1 MNMEDRLSRAQAF
14 LKSGQGMLLT
24 APWHRRFLLKFPS
37 SAGTIFLTAERRFF
51 IVDFRY
57 IEAARGIGNGFEV
70 ILQEEL
76 AVQLRALAK
85 ENGVTAVLTDAKAL
99 SFEELEA
106 LRRLF
111 ERDCLKASGRLT
123 DFLGALAQE
132 ETEEENRCAERIR
145 AIAERVEKR
154 FARFV
159 RAGAS
164 LEGLKRKLGQIRGE
178 EGDESRTFAAEFAV
192 QSGKAEACVAEG
204 VLPAGSTLCVRFALE
219 AGLVSR
225 GQAMRFPVKALPAV
239 PVQSRRAALR
249 PPQHPLLYRGRS
261 GAGIAASPHAFG
273 DTAF

>member
-99 SFEELEA
+99 
-106 LRRLF
+106 
-111 ERDCLKASGRLT
+111 D
-123 DFLGALAQE
+123 
-132 ETEEENRCAERIR
+132 
-145 AIAERVEKR
+145 
-154 FARFV
+154 
-159 RAGAS
+159 
-164 LEGLKRKLGQIRGE
+164 RK
-178 EGDESRTFAAEFAV
+178 SV
-192 QSGKAEACVAEG
+192 V
-204 VLPAGSTLCVRFALE
+204 
-219 AGLVSR
+219 
-225 GQAMRFPVKALPAV
+225 
-239 PVQSRRAALR
+239 
-249 PPQHPLLYRGRS
+249 
-261 GAGIAASPHAFG
+261 
-273 DTAF
+273 